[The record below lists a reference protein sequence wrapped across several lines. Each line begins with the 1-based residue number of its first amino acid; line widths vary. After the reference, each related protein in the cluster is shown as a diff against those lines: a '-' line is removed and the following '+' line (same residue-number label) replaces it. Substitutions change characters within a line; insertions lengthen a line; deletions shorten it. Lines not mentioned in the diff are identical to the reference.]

1 MTQYVIQ
8 GGDTLYSIARHFEI
22 TLEQLLAANP
32 QILNP
37 DKIYPGQSVI
47 IPSTSP
53 APGMLIYIV
62 VRGDTLFSIAQRYG
76 TTVSVLLRLNPEITN
91 ASLIYPGQQIKV
103 PLPGPPIMPGCIVY
117 VSTRT
122 GAPELW
128 RSSASGENPVQ
139 LTGKGVEAQQ
149 LYYYPSPKWSPDGR
163 RIAFLAMSGEN
174 RILYVMGP
182 CGKGRTAVTS
192 QDTGSYS
199 WSPDSTMIAYSN
211 SEGTFVV
218 TPGGTASPRG
228 GSSDTCPRNW
238 HSTTIFASVKPCAFS
253 GVSEE

>member
-8 GGDTLYSIARHFEI
+8 SGDTLYSIARHFGI

-53 APGMLIYIV
+53 APGMLSYTV
-62 VRGDTLFSIAQRYG
+62 ARGDTLFSIAQRYG
-76 TTVSVLLRLNPEITN
+76 TTVAVLLHLNPEITN
-91 ASLIYPGQQIKV
+91 ASLIYPGQQIRV
-103 PLPGPPIMPGCIVY
+103 PLPAPPAIPGCIVY

-122 GAPELW
+122 GTPELW

-139 LTGKGVEAQQ
+139 LTGKGGEAQQ
-149 LYYYPSPKWSPDGR
+149 LYYYPSPKWSPDGKR
-163 RIAFLAMSGEN
+163 LAFLTMSGGN

-182 CGKGRTAVTS
+182 CGEDKTAVTS
-192 QDTGSYS
+192 QDTGSFS

-211 SEGTFVV
+211 
-218 TPGGTASPRG
+218 PGGNVRRNARRRG
-228 GSSDTCPRNW
+228 KKSDGPAIRSAMVPGRENACREY
-238 HSTTIFASVKPCAFS
+238 VR
-253 GVSEE
+253 